1 MKSHFFRKEDN
12 MKAKEYY
19 VIQNKEGKF
28 FKADNASGGYPIFI
42 DDFEFCDKYNSKQFA
57 EDSLKSDYATRLFK
71 KEFEGCVVRTVKM
84 ILE

>member
-1 MKSHFFRKEDN
+1 

-71 KEFEGCVVRTVKM
+71 KEFEGCVARTVKM